1 VLVTCRSANNQ
12 WKIASGYFLAA
23 CIYDPTFNANKNYL
37 ATLTR
42 KTIAK
47 GLAINEMLA
56 ELQKHFDFLDAHV
69 QLFLFDNEHGRKAI
83 FIGDRRRSHQSAIGV
98 YYDKM
103 NRQVYAVDHLSKMF
117 GNGHSSEFCP
127 MTGEIFNVYT
137 PEHHICEARCVGCGR
152 HGYNYPCEKNLPKMT
167 CDKCQQSFYNESCYN
182 FHKEDRYGRVGTR
195 PANLNCRTRCERYR
209 KCLDCEKTYFVPR
222 NIHRCS
228 IQQRGGNNSPIRV
241 KIEVEDNEY
250 E

>member
-1 VLVTCRSANNQ
+1 MTIRIANLAMILLIHCLRNRKFTSMGNKFFSRIATLREDSLVLVTCRSANNQ

-69 QLFLFDNEHGRKAI
+69 QLFLFDNEHGRKAT
-83 FIGDRRRSHQSAIGV
+83 FIGDRRKSHQSAIGV

-103 NRQVYAVDHLSKMF
+103 NRQVYAVEHLSKMF
-117 GNGHSSEFCP
+117 GTGHNSEFCP
-127 MTGEIFNVYT
+127 ISGEVFNVYT
-137 PEHHICEARCVGCGR
+137 PEHHRCEAR
-152 HGYNYPCEKNLPKMT
+152 
-167 CDKCQQSFYNESCYN
+167 
-182 FHKEDRYGRVGTR
+182 
-195 PANLNCRTRCERYR
+195 
-209 KCLDCEKTYFVPR
+209 
-222 NIHRCS
+222 
-228 IQQRGGNNSPIRV
+228 
-241 KIEVEDNEY
+241 
-250 E
+250 

>member
-1 VLVTCRSANNQ
+1 MTCRSENLQ
-12 WKIASGYFLAA
+12 WKIANGYFLAA
-23 CIYDPTFNANKNYL
+23 CVFDPSIIAYKKSL
-37 ATLTR
+37 AMLAK
-42 KTIAK
+42 KTIIK
-47 GLAINEMLA
+47 GLEINEMVA
-56 ELQKHFDFLDAHV
+56 ELQDHFDALDARV
-69 QLFLFDNEHGRKAI
+69 QLFLFDSEHGCKAI
-83 FIGDRRRSHQSAIGV
+83 FIGERIKNHQCAIGV

-103 NRQVYAVDHLSKMF
+103 RNVVYAVDRVSKMF
-117 GNGHSSEFCP
+117 GNGHNTEFCP
-127 MTGEIFNVYT
+127 ISGKVYSVYI
-137 PEHHICEARCVGCGR
+137 HRVHNICEMRCVGCGR

-167 CDKCQQSFYNESCYN
+167 CDKCQQSFYNEACYN